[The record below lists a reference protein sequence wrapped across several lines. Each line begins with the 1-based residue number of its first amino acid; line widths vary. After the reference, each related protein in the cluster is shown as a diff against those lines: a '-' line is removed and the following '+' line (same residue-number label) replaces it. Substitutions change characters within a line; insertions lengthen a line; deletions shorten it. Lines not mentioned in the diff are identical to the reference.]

1 MVLRQADR
9 RLGLT
14 RALDK
19 VIVDPRNPEL
29 ITHRQSD
36 LLRQR
41 IYGLALGYEDLNDHD
56 TLRKDLAWQSA
67 VERGEELASSPTLC
81 RLENRADRRSAWAMS
96 RVLVEQF
103 IQSFKVAPKELILD
117 FDATDDRVHG
127 LQEGRFFHGYYGD
140 WCFLPLY
147 VFCGDQSLESETVQ
161 RYNLALAKSFRLV
174 C

>member
-1 MVLRQADR
+1 MLI
-9 RLGLT
+9 
-14 RALDK
+14 RA
-19 VIVDPRNPEL
+19 IPTS
-29 ITHRQSD
+29 ITHTQLD

-81 RLENRADRRSAWAMS
+81 RLENRADRRTAAAMS

-103 IQSFKVAPKELILD
+103 IASFQTAPSELILD

-127 LQEGRFFHGYYGD
+127 LQQGRFFHGYYGD

-147 VFCGDQSLESETVQ
+147 VFCGEQL
-161 RYNLALAKSFRLV
+161 LV
-174 C
+174 SYLRPSNIDVPNMPGRP